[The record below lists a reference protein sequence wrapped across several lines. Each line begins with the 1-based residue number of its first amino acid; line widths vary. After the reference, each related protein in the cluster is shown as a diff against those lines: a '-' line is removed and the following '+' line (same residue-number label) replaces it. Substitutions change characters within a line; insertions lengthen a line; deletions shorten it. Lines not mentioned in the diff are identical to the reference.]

1 MAVNS
6 SSVGGRLVTTLASRL
21 SRPITSVS
29 RFMVMNPPGAER
41 MMGSRRACIQAS
53 VFMRMMRQFFFFWRM
68 ARASASYSGA
78 MMTSVK
84 MALSTRARPSVIGR
98 LTTITPPKGACVSV
112 SKAFC
117 HALRRSSSS
126 WPTPQGFVCFKMP
139 TVGRRN
145 WVISSAAPSM
155 SSTFV

>member
-1 MAVNS
+1 
-6 SSVGGRLVTTLASRL
+6 
-21 SRPITSVS
+21 
-29 RFMVMNPPGAER
+29 
-41 MMGSRRACIQAS
+41 
-53 VFMRMMRQFFFFWRM
+53 
-68 ARASASYSGA
+68 

-139 TVGRRN
+139 TVGRAELGNQLGGPFNVQHVRIGKLLALEL
-145 WVISSAAPSM
+145 VEM
-155 SSTFV
+155 SPKLPYRLASWWGLSP